1 MVRNGLTKQRN
12 FKVEYHFDKRKGENS
27 GKSMNK
33 SVAEESKAYLRDGS
47 YRLFQWGR
55 VTVGSDI
62 VRENA
67 ETNMGV
73 SDGELQKLK

>member
-1 MVRNGLTKQRN
+1 
-12 FKVEYHFDKRKGENS
+12 
-27 GKSMNK
+27 MNK

-62 VRENA
+62 VKENA
-67 ETNMGV
+67 EMNMGV